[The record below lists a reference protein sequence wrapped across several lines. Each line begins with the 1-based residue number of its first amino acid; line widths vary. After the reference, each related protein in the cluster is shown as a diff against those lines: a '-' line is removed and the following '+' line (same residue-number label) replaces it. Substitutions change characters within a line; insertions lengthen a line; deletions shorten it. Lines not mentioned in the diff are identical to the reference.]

1 MKKILKL
8 SSLLLVAF
16 CGLVGCSNNAFNPE
30 AEIKLYTRDTTSG
43 TRDGFF
49 TGIGLSEAKE
59 DNSFLKVEGLGT
71 VESNGDMINS
81 IKNDKYGIGYI
92 SMSSLEGS
100 NLKGLIYEG
109 VAPTEENV
117 LNKSYT
123 LTRNFNYI
131 VRSNYDNAEKEQIIE
146 AFLAYLTTQEG
157 KSTMQS
163 EGGIL
168 DVKASDPTWDSIK
181 GNYSIVTED
190 NSDITINF
198 GGSTSV
204 SKMAQALA
212 SEFSAICGN
221 VNFSHNYHGSG
232 DAYKKTQG
240 DDKDS
245 TGYLDMAFASR
256 EFKLDSSEPAEDGTY
271 GNLCIDA
278 IVAVVNAENTCVAV
292 SKDQLVKMYT
302 GVYTKWNEVI

>member
-8 SSLLLVAF
+8 TSLLLIVL
-16 CGLVGCSNNAFNPE
+16 CGLVGCSNKEFNLKS
-30 AEIKLYTRDTTSG
+30 EIKLYTRDTTSG

-59 DNSFLKVEGLGT
+59 DNAPLKVNGLGT

-92 SMSSLEGS
+92 SMSSLANSG
-100 NLKGLIYEG
+100 LKGLYYEG
-109 VAPTEENV
+109 VEPNEDNV
-117 LNKSYT
+117 INGTYT

-131 VRSNYDNAEKEQIIE
+131 IRSEYANKEKEQIIE
-146 AFLAYLTTQEG
+146 AFLAYLGTQEG
-157 KSTMQS
+157 KTTMQS

-168 DVKASDPTWDSIK
+168 EVKASDPTWDSIK
-181 GNYSIVTED
+181 VNYKITSQD
-190 NSDITINF
+190 NSKITINF

-204 SKMAQALA
+204 SKMAQTLA
-212 SEFSAICGN
+212 TEFSNLCGN

-240 DDKDS
+240 TDKDS
-245 TGYLDMAFASR
+245 TSYLDMAFASR
-256 EFKLDSSEPAEDGTY
+256 DFKLDSSEQAAQGTY
-271 GNLCIDA
+271 GTLCIDA
-278 IVAVVNAENTCVAV
+278 IVAVVNLENTCTTIT
-292 SKDQLVKMYT
+292 KDQLLKMYT
-302 GVYTKWNEVI
+302 GVYTKWNEIN